1 MRQICA
7 LLSLLLA
14 AAPSGPALADAQGA
28 NLRITVENLK
38 NQKGQVIIAVF
49 ASKEDYL
56 KKPIGEAA
64 VEIGDDLTGE
74 TEFTDLPAGT
84 YAVAAYH
91 DKNGNGDLDTFLVV
105 PREDYGFSNNA
116 RSPFGPPSFKSAA
129 LELADA
135 EDLHITIRAK

>member
-7 LLSLLLA
+7 LLWLFIIG
-14 AAPSGPALADAQGA
+14 APGGPALAEGEGA

-38 NQKGQVIIAVF
+38 NAKGQVIIALF
-49 ASKEDYL
+49 ASKEDFL

-64 VEIGDDLTGE
+64 VEIRDDLTGE
-74 TEFTDLPAGT
+74 TEFNDLPAGT

-116 RSPFGPPSFKSAA
+116 RSPFGPPSFKSAS
-129 LELADA
+129 LEIADA
-135 EDLHITIRAK
+135 EDVHITIRAK